1 MWVLYPR
8 SSVVSVVLVGFLQ
21 LFNQLVNRW
30 YPELGSL
37 KKVILGIRPYVCH
50 RNWDPP
56 VTWDYR

>member
-30 YPELGSL
+30 YPELG
-37 KKVILGIRPYVCH
+37 LGSHNFLMLDLTFAVKNGTLRSRDHV
-50 RNWDPP
+50 
-56 VTWDYR
+56 